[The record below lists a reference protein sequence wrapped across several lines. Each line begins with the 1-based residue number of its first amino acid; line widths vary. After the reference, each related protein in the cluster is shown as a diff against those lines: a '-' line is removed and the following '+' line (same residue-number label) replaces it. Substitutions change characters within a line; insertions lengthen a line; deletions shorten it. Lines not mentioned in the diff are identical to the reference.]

1 MAENYIDGQ
10 QIFFGTCI
18 DSDDPL
24 MLGRVRVEAETMNI
38 TALQNSNSKFD
49 PNSTD
54 PNKNGPWS
62 DVDPFIYLPLLPYFV
77 NQVPKKGEKVM
88 LFYYNTNT
96 KTGRNKFYMISTFS
110 SPTTIKYEDSNSSQT
125 RLNFGYGNSTKKI
138 PPIKNQDGTYKNNKN
153 RGVFPEPEDISL
165 NGRDS
170 ADVVVKEK
178 EVLIRAGKHKNFSTG
193 QIPEADS
200 KRAFL
205 QLSKYDSK
213 ITFGDTKSKT
223 KLVQNKKP
231 IKYLIEYDVLNPENQ
246 FSAFTGVLYIYQ
258 LRTEKQAEKTLT
270 GNFNVTTN
278 LDLTGVTDGV
288 QMIRMINFPIGISL
302 EELSTQINQRL
313 RSIITDPSSALLS
326 PTVQKNEQ
334 YPFFYRPS
342 KKIFNL
348 ITNPSSNTM
357 ISSVNM
363 INLSSMVKISPTQKI
378 SGYGLVLD
386 GKLSPNVP
394 FEKQSST
401 YTPSTSTLSENT
413 AALLGATKL
422 YLLSNESE
430 IPGKSIINF
439 DNSIY
444 GIDKDKMTS
453 EIEPNTSSMVRGE
466 ELLELLQLI
475 VRFCITHVHPYPG
488 LPPTPTTVD
497 GTTVDDLLSNMLNA
511 YQKVLN
517 SNIRLN

>member
-1 MAENYIDGQ
+1 MAEKYIDGQ

-24 MLGRVRVEAETMNI
+24 MLGRVRVEPETMNI

-49 PNSTD
+49 ANSTD

-110 SPTTIKYEDSNSSQT
+110 SPTTIKFEDSSSSQT
-125 RLNFGYGNSTKKI
+125 RLNSGYGNSTKKI

-153 RGVFPEPEDISL
+153 KGVFPEPVDISL

-170 ADVVVKEK
+170 ADVIVKEK

-205 QLSKYDSK
+205 QLSKYDTN
-213 ITFGDTKSKT
+213 ITFGNAESRT

-231 IKYLIEYDVLNPENQ
+231 IKYLVEYDVLNPENQ

-258 LRTEKQAEKTLT
+258 LRTERQAEKTLT

-278 LDLTGVTDGV
+278 LDLTGTTDGV
-288 QMIRMINFPIGISL
+288 QLIRMINFPLGL
-302 EELSTQINQRL
+302 NLDDLSTQINQRL

-326 PTVQKNEQ
+326 PTVQKNQQ
-334 YPFFYRPS
+334 YPFYYRPS
-342 KKIFNL
+342 KKIFDL
-348 ITNPSSNTM
+348 ITKPVTNQLTSSA
-357 ISSVNM
+357 NM
-363 INLSSMVKISPTQKI
+363 IKLSSMVKISSSQKI
-378 SGYGLVLD
+378 PGYGLVLD
-386 GKLSPNVP
+386 SKLSPNIP
-394 FEKQSST
+394 FELQSSA
-401 YTPSTSTLSENT
+401 YAPSTSNLSENT
-413 AALLGATKL
+413 VALLGGTKL

-430 IPGKSIINF
+430 IPGKTRINF
-439 DNSIY
+439 DDSIY
-444 GIDKDKMTS
+444 GIDQDRITND
-453 EIEPNTSSMVRGE
+453 IEPNTSSMVRGE

-475 VRFCITHVHPYPG
+475 VKFCITHVHPYPG

>member
-24 MLGRVRVEAETMNI
+24 MLGRVRVQPETMNI
-38 TALQNSNSKFD
+38 TALENSNSKFD

-77 NQVPKKGEKVM
+77 NQVPKNGEKVM

-96 KTGRNKFYMISTFS
+96 KTGRNKFYMISTYS
-110 SPTTIKYEDSNSSQT
+110 SPTTIKFEDSSSSQT
-125 RLNFGYGNSTKKI
+125 RLNSGYGNSTKKI
-138 PPIKNQDGTYKNNKN
+138 PPIKNQNGTYKNDKN
-153 RGVFPEPEDISL
+153 RGVFPEPVDISL

-170 ADVVVKEK
+170 ADLILKEN
-178 EVLIRAGKHKNFSTG
+178 ELLLRAGKHKNFSTG

-205 QLSKYDSK
+205 QLSKYDSN
-213 ITFGDTKSKT
+213 ITFGDAQSRR

-258 LRTEKQAEKTLT
+258 LRTERQAEKTLT
-270 GNFNVTTN
+270 GNFNVNTN
-278 LDLTGVTDGV
+278 LDLSGATDGV
-288 QMIRMINFPIGISL
+288 QLIRMINFPLGL
-302 EELSTQINQRL
+302 TLDQLSTQINQRL
-313 RSIITDPSSALLS
+313 RNIITDPSTALLS
-326 PTVQKNEQ
+326 PTVKINEQ
-334 YPFFYRPS
+334 YPFYYRPS
-342 KKIFNL
+342 KKIFDL
-348 ITNPSSNTM
+348 ITKPTPTQLVSST
-357 ISSVNM
+357 NM
-363 INLSSMVKISPTQKI
+363 LQLTSMVKISTSMKVP
-378 SGYGLVLD
+378 GYGLVLD
-386 GKLSPNVP
+386 SKISPNVP
-394 FEKQSST
+394 FEVQNSAFV
-401 YTPSTSTLSENT
+401 PSTSTLSENT
-413 AALLGATKL
+413 AGLMGATKL
-422 YLLSNESE
+422 FLLSNETE
-430 IPGKSIINF
+430 IPGKTKINF

-444 GIDKDKMTS
+444 GIDQDKVIN

-475 VRFCITHVHPYPG
+475 VRFCVTHVHPYPG

-511 YQKVLN
+511 
-517 SNIRLN
+517 